1 MLKFILFL
9 LIYDFI
15 GVICAFVMAYIFM
28 KRALKMG
35 YSIDMINDALT
46 DFKEETEFYMWGL
59 ITAIFIWP
67 IRILQKYKEVEDMLF
82 TKLKEMNKDVE
93 FLKAMKKLADKG
105 SE

>member
-9 LIYDFI
+9 LIYDII
-15 GVICAFVMAYIFM
+15 GLIFAGLM
-28 KRALKMG
+28 VFRIIRKALKMG
-35 YSIDMINDALT
+35 YSIDMILDAVQGV
-46 DFKEETEFYMWGL
+46 DEEYEFYLWGL
-59 ITAIFIWP
+59 ITALFIWP
-67 IRILQKYKEVEDMLF
+67 IRILQNYKEVEDVMF